1 MKTLTI
7 SALAVALVSSVAAA
21 QTMQPVPP
29 AVAPSATSSAQVM
42 SGIPGNAVTVTH
54 WYKQAVYD
62 PSDSRIGE
70 IDDVLIDRDGKVL
83 ALIVGVGGFLGIGE
97 KHVAVPQSAVQVT
110 KKNSNNW
117 YLVMN
122 TTKDALKNAPGFR
135 YDRTSMAWMPES
147 TPAPVVR

>member
-1 MKTLTI
+1 MKTLTL
-7 SALAVALVSSVAAA
+7 SALAMALVSSVAAA

-29 AVAPSATSSAQVM
+29 AVAHSTAGAQVM
-42 SGIPGNAVTVTH
+42 TSIPGNGVTVTH

-110 KKNSNNW
+110 NKNNNNW

-122 TTKDALKNAPGFR
+122 TTKDALKSAPGFR

-147 TPAPVVR
+147 AAAPVVR